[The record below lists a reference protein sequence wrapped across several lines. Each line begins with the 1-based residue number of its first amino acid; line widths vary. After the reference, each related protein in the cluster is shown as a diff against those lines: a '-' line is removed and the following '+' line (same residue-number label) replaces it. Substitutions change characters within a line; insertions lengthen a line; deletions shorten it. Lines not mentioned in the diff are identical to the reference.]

1 MFKLVLFLS
10 LKYFFYYKD
19 SSESLLSEL
28 KISQKRR
35 EAAAHLSS
43 PFPVST
49 AVPEES
55 EPGQMCP
62 CCFSHGQAWQ
72 VGSVPASLAL
82 EFGWSLETLRGL
94 SYSLLWYPQ
103 HSYVQM
109 QSKFVTS
116 FGFLVI
122 SQVLFWDS
130 NKVQVSAMWQCWWCS
145 TSHGLS
151 KPAGWPEVAISCLK
165 QNSGGW
171 CPENEWNQAEKLKY
185 SLQVIQ
191 KRMGKRIKHP
201 DSVLCCQG
209 WAVSWHTVLQV
220 CNIVIR
226 SLNHTQLDKCH

>member
-1 MFKLVLFLS
+1 MAGG
-10 LKYFFYYKD
+10 
-19 SSESLLSEL
+19 
-28 KISQKRR
+28 IS
-35 EAAAHLSS
+35 A
-43 PFPVST
+43 
-49 AVPEES
+49 
-55 EPGQMCP
+55 
-62 CCFSHGQAWQ
+62 
-72 VGSVPASLAL
+72 
-82 EFGWSLETLRGL
+82 
-94 SYSLLWYPQ
+94 
-103 HSYVQM
+103 
-109 QSKFVTS
+109 SKFS
-116 FGFLVI
+116 LGIWLIPGNLAWLELLPSLVSSAQLCPNAVQI
-122 SQVLFWDS
+122 CDIFWLPGVSQVLFWDS
-130 NKVQVSAMWQCWWCS
+130 NKVQISVMWQCWWCS